1 MKKIL
6 AIAPVALFLA
16 THVTV
21 NAITLYPQPAMA
33 DCQVQ
38 C

>member
-1 MKKIL
+1 MKTIL
-6 AIAPVALFLA
+6 AIAAAALFLA

-21 NAITLYPQPAMA
+21 TAMTLYPQPAMA
-33 DCQVQ
+33 DCQGQ